1 MSGSDPLSPPR
12 GERAGQPSRSTEDWS
27 RLDDDFRRIPLNVRK
42 VGRIGATGEGIVI
55 KEVADD
61 TAWTDRPWA
70 EREGIRSFAAHPLL
84 FRDEVLGV
92 LSIFTRTAGHSRAR
106 RVRRRRAARRNAG
119 ALDAARARTV
129 RATDCLSVTPR
140 CTAD

>member
-27 RLDDDFRRIPLNVRK
+27 RLDDDFRRIPLNVRMD
-42 VGRIGATGEGIVI
+42 RIGATGAGIVI

-92 LSIFTRTAGHSRAR
+92 LSIFTRTAL
-106 RVRRRRAARRNAG
+106 AG
-119 ALDAARARTV
+119 SGRSSARAGIASTTSRTPGPTSCPST
-129 RATDCLSVTPR
+129 RSTSS
-140 CTAD
+140 TARPS